1 MTSPTGAE
9 PRRFLRDLDRPGE
22 AIANLGPN
30 WFASVMGTGIVA
42 VAAVTLPIRIP
53 GLFVFATIVWLLAS
67 LMLAWLIV
75 AWVLHWRLHPQT
87 ARRYI
92 TDPVLAQFFGAPPMA
107 LMTVELGTL
116 LIGQDLLGSTLAL
129 TIAWALWSIGTLTGL
144 GCAVIV
150 PYVMFTRGEVRADG
164 AFGGWLMPVVPPMV
178 SATFGAALVG
188 YLPAGEWQLTMVI
201 CCYAMFG
208 ISLFASI
215 IITTLIWNR
224 LLHHPML
231 PALMVPTLWIVLGPL
246 GQSITAANRL
256 SADVV
261 TYLSGPLDTSM
272 TAFGLLYGIPTW
284 GFALFW
290 AVMVA
295 AITVRTVREKLPF
308 GLSWWSFTF
317 PVGTMVTGTS
327 ALAATSGAAMFE
339 YLAVV
344 FFFALLAAWFAVA
357 IRTARRGYRGSIFLA
372 AGAGPAPAP

>member
-1 MTSPTGAE
+1 
-9 PRRFLRDLDRPGE
+9 
-22 AIANLGPN
+22 
-30 WFASVMGTGIVA
+30 MGTGIVA
-42 VAAVTLPIRIP
+42 IAAVTLPVQIP
-53 GLFVFATIVWLLAS
+53 GLRVFATIVWLLAS
-67 LMLAWLIV
+67 LMLLWLVI
-75 AWVLHWRLHPQT
+75 AWVLHWRRHPQT

-92 TDPVLAQFFGAPPMA
+92 TDPILAQFFGAPPMA
-107 LMTVELGTL
+107 LMTVGLGTL
-116 LIGQDLLGSTLAL
+116 LIGQELLGETLAL
-129 TIAWALWSIGTLTGL
+129 SIAWGLWSVGTLTGL
-144 GCAVIV
+144 ACAVIV

-188 YLPAGEWQLTMVI
+188 YLPAGQWQMTMVI

-208 ISLFASI
+208 ISLIASI

-256 SADVV
+256 GAAVV
-261 TYLSGPLDTSM
+261 AYIPGPLNDSM
-272 TAFGLLYGIPTW
+272 TAFGLLYGIPVW
-284 GFALFW
+284 GFAVFW
-290 AVMVA
+290 AVLAGAMT
-295 AITVRTVREKLPF
+295 IRTVREKLPF

-327 ALAATSGAAMFE
+327 ALAVTSGADMFK

-344 FFFALLAAWFAVA
+344 FFFGLLGAWVAVA
-357 IRTARRGYRGSIFLA
+357 IRTARQGYRGSIFL
-372 AGAGPAPAP
+372 PPPSAPG